1 MKKYHRTMKIIHIRQ
16 FKRSIYFVN
25 FKSYICY
32 AFYLFIFY
40 SGKQSRV
47 FWCKIIHFRAYKNN
61 KFRSTC
67 IEMLSMTQIHPWI
80 NHTWIKMA
88 CIQFI
93 KNSKD
98 STWIIHV
105 HSIGQ
110 IFKIPGNPTLDKST
124 NIHFHTLNSFSTKTH
139 VKIKTK

>member
-1 MKKYHRTMKIIHIRQ
+1 MLSYDTD
-16 FKRSIYFVN
+16 SPLD
-25 FKSYICY
+25 KSY
-32 AFYLFIFY
+32 LDQN
-40 SGKQSRV
+40 G
-47 FWCKIIHFRAYKNN
+47 
-61 KFRSTC
+61 
-67 IEMLSMTQIHPWI
+67 M
-80 NHTWIKMA
+80 HTIY
-88 CIQFI
+88 

-124 NIHFHTLNSFSTKTH
+124 IIHFHTLNSFSTKTH